1 MFVCHEIFA
10 PIRRHQG
17 ISSSDGFRL
26 LFFFL
31 KYVLDLD
38 SFPGNDGG
46 KEGFGGAY
54 VEGEVSIMNVW

>member
-1 MFVCHEIFA
+1 MA
-10 PIRRHQG
+10 
-17 ISSSDGFRL
+17 SDF
-26 LFFFL
+26 FFFL